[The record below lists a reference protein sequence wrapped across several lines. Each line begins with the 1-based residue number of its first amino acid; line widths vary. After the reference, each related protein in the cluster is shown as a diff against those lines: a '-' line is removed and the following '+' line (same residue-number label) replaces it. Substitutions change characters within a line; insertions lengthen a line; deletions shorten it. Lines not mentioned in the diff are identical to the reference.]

1 MANKHAT
8 SDIPFLTEEMIEAQA
23 LMDIGSFV
31 RKTERAL
38 TFPIYPDEVLKALW
52 DIEVEYPELV
62 VDSKGKPVLAYF
74 LPSERA
80 VRISTAIRGNEGRVS
95 FTTAHE
101 TGHVSLHDF
110 LSSSGACV
118 GGATILEWQADQYAS
133 ALLMPRDS
141 MHEALAER
149 GCGDSVDL
157 NIHGEHLCK
166 KFGVSRQALE
176 IRLAKIGISMTGR
189 NYSQKMAKLPRDHV
203 YEEQDQ
209 ERESWVFQE

>member
-8 SDIPFLTEEMIEAQA
+8 TGAPFLTEEMIEAQA
-23 LMDIGSFV
+23 LADIVSFV

-52 DIEVEYPELV
+52 NIEVEYPELV
-62 VDSKGKPVLAYF
+62 TDAKGKSVLAYF
-74 LPSERA
+74 LPTERV

-110 LSSSGACV
+110 LVSSGACV
-118 GGATILEWQADQYAS
+118 GGATIVEWQADQYAS

-141 MHEALAER
+141 LNEELTDRA
-149 GCGDSVDL
+149 CGNPVDL
-157 NIHGEHLCK
+157 EIHGEHLCK

-176 IRLAKIGISMTGR
+176 IRLAKIGVSMTGCM
-189 NYSQKMAKLPRDHV
+189 YSLKAAKLPRDHV
-203 YEEQDQ
+203 YETLEH
-209 ERESWVFQE
+209 ERESWAFQE

>member
-1 MANKHAT
+1 MINKHSA
-8 SDIPFLTEEMIEAQA
+8 SGVPFLTEEMIEAQA

-38 TFPIYPDEVLKALW
+38 SFPIYPDELLKALW

-62 VDSKGKPVLAYF
+62 TDSKGKPVLAYF
-74 LPSERA
+74 LPSERV

-110 LSSSGACV
+110 LTSSGACA
-118 GGATILEWQADQYAS
+118 GGTTIVEWQADQYAS

-141 MHEALAER
+141 LREVLTER
-149 GCGDSVDL
+149 GCGNSVDL
-157 NIHGEHLCK
+157 VAHGDYLCK
-166 KFGVSRQALE
+166 KFGVSRHALE
-176 IRLAKIGISMTGR
+176 IRLAKIGITMSGR
-189 NYSQKMAKLPRDHV
+189 RYSQKMAKLPKDSV
-203 YEEQDQ
+203 YEELDH
-209 ERESWVFQE
+209 ERQSWVFQE